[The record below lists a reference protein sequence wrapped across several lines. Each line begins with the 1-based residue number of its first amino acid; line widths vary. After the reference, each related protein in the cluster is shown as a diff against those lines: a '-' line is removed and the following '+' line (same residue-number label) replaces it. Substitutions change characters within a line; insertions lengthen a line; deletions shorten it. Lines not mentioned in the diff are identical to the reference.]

1 MYRDDIDRPS
11 LEHQRDVKPAPSF
24 ANVEGLPG
32 VRKSELKRA
41 GEVESEHPST
51 GWQFNWLKNS

>member
-11 LEHQRDVKPAPSF
+11 LEHQRDVRPAPSF

-51 GWQFNWLKNS
+51 AP